1 MKSEIRDPR
10 SEGSPKPEIR
20 IRTLPSRLAGGGF
33 AAFLNSAFGF
43 LAQFRLRTSSLLA
56 VCLCFL
62 AASTSAA
69 FHDFITARDGE
80 LLEGGKPFRF
90 ISFNIPNLT
99 YTEDDMRFE
108 QLSSFR
114 WPTPYEIDDALATI
128 QQMGGRVAR
137 TYVLSVRKTN
147 DPPDLPRH
155 ILGPGRL
162 NEEAMVVLDRVLESA
177 NRHGVRLIIPLVDQ
191 ASWWGGIEEMTAW
204 HGKPKDAF
212 FADPQCKQDYRQI
225 AKLVITRVN
234 NRTGVRYNEDKA
246 VLAWE
251 LGNELK
257 APKEWVAEMA
267 PVIKALAPKQL
278 LAESYFTANDNPGV
292 DIVQDHLYQGDP
304 EKMIAQIRESV
315 KRNAGRKVYMVGE
328 FGFIS
333 TEGMRAI
340 MDTAIRE
347 PGIAGALIW
356 SLRFHNQ
363 DGGYYWHHEPWGG
376 DFFKAYHWPGGP
388 AGAAYDEPRFM
399 RLVRAKA
406 FEIQNRPVPSLE
418 VPPAPDLFRV
428 TDGGIVTWRGAVG
441 AANYE
446 LQRAGA
452 SRGPWQTVA
461 WQLTDDATQYRPLAV
476 DEFTQAGQTYFY
488 RLLAANE
495 GGASKPSDI
504 FGPVKI
510 RCRTLV
516 DEFQHT
522 FLVYRKN
529 GKIELRSNDARNFK
543 EDCHRLR
550 GEPGAWIA
558 YQITGRIQ
566 AVRVYAFD
574 EKGEAGLQFHA
585 GIDGPKGEKLAAC
598 SEVFSAGKDMYNFRV
613 PRLYTLSA
621 LPANTSGLSILFEK
635 ETQIGRVEIEYE

>member
-1 MKSEIRDPR
+1 MNA
-10 SEGSPKPEIR
+10 
-20 IRTLPSRLAGGGF
+20 LALLSVAAIVLHTAFPVRAGAGF
-33 AAFLNSAFGF
+33 
-43 LAQFRLRTSSLLA
+43 R
-56 VCLCFL
+56 
-62 AASTSAA
+62 
-69 FHDFITARDGE
+69 DFITARDGR
-80 LLEGGKPFRF
+80 LLEGSKPFRF

-108 QLSSFR
+108 QLSGFR

-128 QQMGGRVAR
+128 HQMGGRVAR

-147 DPPDLPRH
+147 DPADLPRH
-155 ILGPGRL
+155 ILGPGKL
-162 NEEAMVVLDRVLESA
+162 NEEAMVVLDRMLESA

-191 ASWWGGIEEMTAW
+191 ASWWGGIEEIAAW

-212 FADPQCKQDYRQI
+212 FSDPQCREDYRQI
-225 AKLVITRVN
+225 AKLVLNRINT
-234 NRTGVRYNEDKA
+234 RTGVHYNEDKA

-257 APKEWVAEMA
+257 SPKEWVAEMA
-267 PVIKALAPKQL
+267 PFIKGLAPKQL
-278 LAESYFTANDNPGV
+278 VAESYFTANDNPGV

-315 KRNAGRKVYMVGE
+315 KRNAGRKVYLVGE
-328 FGFIS
+328 FGFVS
-333 TEGMRAI
+333 TEAMRAI
-340 MDTAIRE
+340 MDTTIRE

-363 DGGYYWHHEPWGG
+363 DGGYYWHHEPFGG

-399 RLVRAKA
+399 RMVRAKA
-406 FEIQNRPVPSLE
+406 FEIQNRPAPALE

-441 AANYE
+441 AAVYE
-446 LQRAGA
+446 LQRADA
-452 SRGPWQTVA
+452 SRSSWQIVA

-476 DEFTQAGQTYFY
+476 DEFTQAGKSYFY
-488 RLLAANE
+488 RLFAANE
-495 GGASKPSDI
+495 AGVSKASNVL
-504 FGPVKI
+504 GPVKM

-516 DEFQHT
+516 DELRNT
-522 FLVYRKN
+522 FLIYHQD
-529 GKIELRSNDARNFK
+529 GKMELRSNDARNFK

-558 YQITGRIQ
+558 YQITGRIR

-574 EKGEAGLQFHA
+574 EKGEAGLQFRA
-585 GIDGPKGEKLAAC
+585 GVAGGRGAKLAAR
-598 SEVFSAGKDMYNFRV
+598 SEVFFAGKDMYNFRV
-613 PRLYTLSA
+613 PRLFTLAELSV
-621 LPANTSGLSILFEK
+621 NTSGVSLVFEK

>member
-1 MKSEIRDPR
+1 MNTIRMAAAV
-10 SEGSPKPEIR
+10 
-20 IRTLPSRLAGGGF
+20 LA
-33 AAFLNSAFGF
+33 
-43 LAQFRLRTSSLLA
+43 
-56 VCLCFL
+56 L
-62 AASTSAA
+62 AASAQAA
-69 FHDFITARDGE
+69 SPFKEFITARNGQ
-80 LLEGGKPFRF
+80 LFEGNQPFRF
-90 ISFNIPNLT
+90 LSFNIPNLT

-114 WPTPYEIDDALATI
+114 WPNQFEIDDALATI

-147 DPPDLPRH
+147 DPPELPRH

-162 NEEAMVVLDRVLESA
+162 NEEAMIVLDRVLESA

-191 ASWWGGIEEMTAW
+191 ASWWGGIEEIAAW

-212 FADPQCKQDYRQI
+212 FSDPQCKEDYRQI
-225 AKLVITRVN
+225 AKLVLSRVN
-234 NRTGVRYNEDKA
+234 TRTGSRYNEDKA

-257 APKEWVAEMA
+257 SPKEWVSEMA
-267 PVIKALAPKQL
+267 PFLKRLAPKQL
-278 LAESYFTANDNPGV
+278 VAESYFTANDNPGV

-304 EKMIAQIRESV
+304 EKMLAQIRESV
-315 KRNAGRKVYMVGE
+315 KRNAGRKVYMIGE
-328 FGFIS
+328 FGFVS
-333 TEGMRAI
+333 TEAMRAI
-340 MDTAIRE
+340 MDETIRDA
-347 PGIAGALIW
+347 GIAGALIW

-406 FEIQNRPVPSLE
+406 FEIQSRPA
-418 VPPAPDLFRV
+418 PPMEIPPVPDLFRV

-441 AANYE
+441 AASYE
-446 LQRAGA
+446 LQRADA
-452 SRGPWQTVA
+452 WRGPWQTVA
-461 WQLTDDATQYRPLAV
+461 WDLTDDAIQYRPLAV
-476 DEFTQAGQTYFY
+476 DEFTQAGKTYFY

-495 GGASKPSDI
+495 AGASKPSDVV
-504 FGPVKI
+504 GPVKL

-516 DEFQHT
+516 DELRNT
-522 FLVYRKN
+522 FLIYRQH

-558 YQITGRIQ
+558 YQITGRIGT
-566 AVRVYAFD
+566 VRVYAFD

-585 GIDGPKGEKLAAC
+585 GVDGAKGTKLAAR
-598 SEVFSAGKDMYNFRV
+598 SEVFFAGKDMYNFRV
-613 PRLYTLSA
+613 PRLFTLTDF
-621 LPANTSGLSILFEK
+621 PANTAGLSLVFEK
-635 ETQIGRVEIEYE
+635 ETQIGRLEIEFE